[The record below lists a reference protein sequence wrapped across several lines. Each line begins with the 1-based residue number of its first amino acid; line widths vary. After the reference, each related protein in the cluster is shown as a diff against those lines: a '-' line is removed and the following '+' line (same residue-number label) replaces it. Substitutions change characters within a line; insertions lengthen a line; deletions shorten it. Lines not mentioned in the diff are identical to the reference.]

1 MNNNKLRKQPINTS
15 NQRQM
20 KFKYSL
26 LTIVLIVCIIE
37 LLYSNIQNITK
48 NINHQSKIKALEA
61 KKNEELEK
69 NKFLKSEIENFNSD
83 EILESI
89 LITKKIQNKK
99 KTAVLKKYAKKPP
112 IRRLFALTNYL
123 TETSL
128 KFVLISALISLMLAN
143 AIILRF
149 FAPFKKNSTPS
160 DILLVGIIN
169 FVFIII
175 YTNYFL

>member
-1 MNNNKLRKQPINTS
+1 MNNNNLRKQPINTS

-89 LITKKIQNKK
+89 VRNNLKMAGKDEILI
-99 KTAVLKKYAKKPP
+99 
-112 IRRLFALTNYL
+112 
-123 TETSL
+123 
-128 KFVLISALISLMLAN
+128 
-143 AIILRF
+143 
-149 FAPFKKNSTPS
+149 
-160 DILLVGIIN
+160 IIN
-169 FVFIII
+169 
-175 YTNYFL
+175 NKENSKQEENSSS